1 MSGETVELPLNGFQR
16 VMRLFDERQPFQ
28 GIDAIEA
35 HDAVRIDDLERAV
48 NDELNLLGIGW
59 PMATRHDR
67 SVIYR
72 PSQGT
77 VRVEVCPSRP
87 LEEQFAAE
95 LNLRFQPAD
104 PLIRVW
110 VLPSQPR
117 SHIGMTWQH
126 YPIDGVSGADLF
138 RRILSRYLGTPLAV
152 SSTATERFLPNL
164 AVEFQKYKTL
174 RWKLRDLV
182 ETIEELY
189 RISKVYP
196 ISRPKPEG
204 TLLQVQL
211 LELPHPPRPAG
222 ATTNDLIAAAVLA
235 SLAEVL
241 PERERRHWQRG
252 VNLMNFVDLRP
263 FGGEPL
269 RRAWGLFLGFCVFH
283 LPDPQPADFAA
294 CVESIR
300 KQSMRIKDEQLFFG
314 SVDAFTAYRMAWPWI
329 PRRWS
334 WTLPGKLLPFS
345 AALTNTRHR
354 KEWSSGA
361 LGAAFGRSWRVAPL
375 GNMVSLGVDVCT
387 KGNQLSIALTT
398 EAPSTMHAKMAD
410 FLPRFVAKLRTNPV

>member
-1 MSGETVELPLNGFQR
+1 
-16 VMRLFDERQPFQ
+16 MRLFDERQPFQ

-35 HDAVRIDDLERAV
+35 NDVVRVDDLERAV
-48 NDELNLLGIGW
+48 NDELHLLGIGW
-59 PMATRHDR
+59 PMATPNGR

-72 PSQGT
+72 PSLGS

-95 LNLRFQPAD
+95 LNLRFQPSD

-117 SHIGMTWQH
+117 PHIGMTWQH

-152 SSTATERFLPNL
+152 SSTATERFMPDL

-196 ISRPKPEG
+196 IPRPEPEG
-204 TLLQVQL
+204 TQLRVQL
-211 LELPHPPRPAG
+211 LELPHPPRAAG
-222 ATTNDLIAAAVLA
+222 ATTNDVIAAAVLA

-241 PERERRHWQRG
+241 PERTRRHWQRG

-283 LPDPQPADFAA
+283 LPEPASQRPATEPADFAA

-300 KQSMRIKDEQLFFG
+300 KQSMRIKDGQLFFG
-314 SVDAFTAYRMAWPWI
+314 SIDAFTAYRMAWPWI

-334 WTLPGKLLPFS
+334 WTLPSKLMPFS

-361 LGAAFGRSWRVAPL
+361 LGTAFGRSWRVAPL

-398 EAPSTMHAKMAD
+398 EAPSTMYAKMSD
-410 FLPRFVAKLRTNPV
+410 FVARFESRLR